1 LFQERTEREE
11 KNMFIDKAIVILGI
25 AVGVAWVVANFI
37 VAFNYSLKT
46 MVEDFWK
53 EQTIMG
59 KICANT
65 FYSLAWVFLALAT
78 TIVVLLTWVLFP
90 IYKGFKWF
98 VIKFL
103 HPLYHKAI
111 KFEL

>member
-1 LFQERTEREE
+1 
-11 KNMFIDKAIVILGI
+11 MFIDKAIVILGI

-37 VAFNYSLKT
+37 VVFNYSFKT

-59 KICANT
+59 KICANI
-65 FYSLAWVFLALAT
+65 FYSLAWVLLALVTAV
-78 TIVVLLTWVLFP
+78 VVLLTWVLSP

-98 VIKFL
+98 VVKVL
-103 HPLYHKAI
+103 HPMYRRAI

>member
-1 LFQERTEREE
+1 
-11 KNMFIDKAIVILGI
+11 MFIDKAIIILGI
-25 AVGVAWVVANFI
+25 AVGVAWVVANLI
-37 VAFNYSLKT
+37 VALNYSFKT
-46 MVEDFWK
+46 MIECFWE

-59 KICANT
+59 KICANI
-65 FYSLAWVFLALAT
+65 FYSLAWVLLAIA
-78 TIVVLLTWVLFP
+78 IAVVVVLTWVLTP

-98 VIKFL
+98 VVKFL

>member
-1 LFQERTEREE
+1 
-11 KNMFIDKAIVILGI
+11 MFIDKTTMILGI
-25 AVGVAWVVANFI
+25 AVCVAWVVANLI
-37 VAFNYSLKT
+37 VVFNYSFKT

-65 FYSLAWVFLALAT
+65 FYSLAWVLLALAT
-78 TIVVLLTWVLFP
+78 AAVVVLTWVLYP
-90 IYKGFKWF
+90 IHKGFKWF
-98 VIKFL
+98 VVKFL
-103 HPLYHKAI
+103 HPMYKQAI